1 MVVFG
6 FGFGFSFD
14 FVWFGLVLSFFVVL
28 AVVVFLFPIDGT
40 VEVFQCSFF
49 L

>member
-1 MVVFG
+1 MVV

-28 AVVVFLFPIDGT
+28 AVVFLFPIDGT
-40 VEVFQCSFF
+40 VEIFQCSFF